1 MSVKITIV
9 GAGHVGA
16 TFAFALLRSGLASD
30 IVLVDSDRG
39 RLEGEVMDLVH
50 ATPFSPACRVV
61 AGELADCADSA
72 ITVIAAGPGQRPGQT
87 RLDLAKIN
95 AGIVDALVPE
105 IVRRAPDGLVLLAT
119 NPVDV
124 LTRRAVLRAG
134 LPPGRVLGSGTVL
147 DTARL
152 RALLARQCGVDARN
166 VHAYVLGEHGESAV
180 PAWSAATVAGVPLRE
195 FPGAAPALDALFA
208 ETRDAAAAI
217 IRRKGATWYAIG
229 AALVRIVEAVV
240 RDQKS
245 VLTVSTEAPGRGG
258 LCMSVPAVIGAH
270 GVERV
275 LDVGLDGAEQAA
287 LDRSAAVLQAAWD
300 ALG

>member
-1 MSVKITIV
+1 MSVKITVV

-16 TFAFALLRSGLASD
+16 TFAYALLRSGL
-30 IVLVDSDRG
+30 VDTDRS
-39 RLEGEVMDLVH
+39 RLEGVVMDLVH
-50 ATPFSPACRVV
+50 STPFSPACRVV
-61 AGELADCADSA
+61 AGELADCAGSA
-72 ITVIAAGPGQRPGQT
+72 ITVLAAGPGQRPGQT
-87 RLDLAKIN
+87 RLDLARIN

-105 IVRRAPDGLVLLAT
+105 IVRHAPDGLLLMAT

-124 LTRRAVLRAG
+124 LTRRAIARAG

-152 RALLARQCGVDARN
+152 RALLGRHCGVDAHN
-166 VHAYVLGEHGESAV
+166 VHAYVLGEHGDSAV
-180 PAWSAATVAGVPLRE
+180 PAWSSATVGGLPLRAFCASAGVPCD
-195 FPGAAPALDALFA
+195 AAALDAIFGEA
-208 ETRDAAAAI
+208 RDAAAAI

-240 RDQKS
+240 RDQRS
-245 VLTVSTEAPGRGG
+245 VLTVSTEVEGRGG

-275 LDVGLDGAEQAA
+275 LDVGLDGPERAA